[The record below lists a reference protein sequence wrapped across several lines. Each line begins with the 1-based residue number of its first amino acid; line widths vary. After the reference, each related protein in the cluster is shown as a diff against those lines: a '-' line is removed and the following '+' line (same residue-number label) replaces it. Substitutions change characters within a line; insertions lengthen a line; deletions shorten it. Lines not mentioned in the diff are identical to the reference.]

1 MTELKQLL
9 HAVFSDR
16 DIAPEDVPRL
26 DLYMDQV
33 LALFD
38 EGLSASLRA
47 PSDKPLTKT
56 MVHNYSK
63 EGLLTPVKG
72 KKYSRQQI
80 MQLLCIY
87 HLKQTLLLSDV
98 KALTGRDNVDF
109 EACYARLLRS
119 KEEMREKAPPALTEC
134 LPAGLDDPNER
145 LVACLTL
152 TALSDYLRRLCEQLI
167 DGADA

>member
-1 MTELKQLL
+1 MTELQQLL
-9 HAVFSDR
+9 NAVFSDR

-47 PSDKPLTKT
+47 PSDKALTKT

-87 HLKQTLLLSDV
+87 QLKQTLLLSDV
-98 KALTGRDNVDF
+98 KTLTGRDDVDF
-109 EACYARLLRS
+109 EACYARLLDR
-119 KEEMREKAPPALTEC
+119 KAQMRDKAPTVLAEF
-134 LPAGLDDPNER
+134 LPAALDDPNER

-152 TALSDYLRRLCEQLI
+152 AALSGYLRRLCEQLI
-167 DGADA
+167 DSAEA

>member
-1 MTELKQLL
+1 MTELNRLL
-9 HAVFSDR
+9 NAVFSDR

-33 LALFD
+33 LALFE

-63 EGLLTPVKG
+63 EGLLTPIKG

-87 HLKQTLLLSDV
+87 QLKQTLLLSDV
-98 KALTGRDNVDF
+98 KALTGRDDVDF

-119 KEEMREKAPPALTEC
+119 KQEIRGKAPAILSGC
-134 LPAGLDDPNER
+134 LPPSLDDPNER

-152 TALSDYLRRLCEQLI
+152 AALSGYMRRLCEQLI
-167 DGADA
+167 DSAET